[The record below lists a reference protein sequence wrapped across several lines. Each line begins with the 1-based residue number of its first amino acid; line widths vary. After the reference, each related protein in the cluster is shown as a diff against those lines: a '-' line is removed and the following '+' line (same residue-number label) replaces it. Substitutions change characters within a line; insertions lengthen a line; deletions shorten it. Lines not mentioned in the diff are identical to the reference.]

1 MRRFLKLP
9 AAVASFVYGLS
20 MPTSAAADVNAEM
33 NQFWNDL
40 GVAANVTGP
49 SSFEGQRAGYYTF
62 GNVYVRTPQR
72 SLSPVNIQMPGYRA
86 GCGGIDIYGGGF
98 SYVNSAELVAFMKS
112 VANNAASFA
121 FQVALETISP
131 VIAEKVGELQS
142 VAQRINQMAINSC
155 ESGQL
160 AVAAVWPQ
168 SDQAS
173 RVICEASASRRGLYP
188 DWVAARHGCGS
199 EGERSNVLA
208 GASVEE
214 KASIPQNI
222 NIAWDALKKHPV
234 ISGDRELMQF
244 LMTLSGTE
252 ILTAGADD
260 DAAQSYQFLPSKMLD
275 PGVISAFLDGG
286 TIDIYE
292 CETDPDDLCLA
303 PTTGGSVTI
312 ASSDGLRARVSQMLA
327 DIMGKVRTRTALTA
341 DEQAF
346 LNVTSL
352 PVYKMI
358 NVHAAYEGVFA
369 DQTIQSYAEII
380 AIDLLYGLFEGYAEM
395 LSEAGSTATSGARD
409 SVVAWKEQLTR
420 QREFLLQYQLENN
433 ARVEVIEQVIARTQA
448 IERQLAGRLSKD
460 LADAYQFSRNASY

>member
-1 MRRFLKLP
+1 MKQLLRWGATLLVSNALMTVP
-9 AAVASFVYGLS
+9 VQ
-20 MPTSAAADVNAEM
+20 ADVNSKM
-33 NQFWNDL
+33 NDFWNDI

-49 SSFEGQRAGYYTF
+49 SSFQGQRAGYYTL

-72 SLSPVNIQMPGYRA
+72 TLNPVNIQMPGYRA

-98 SYVNSAELVAFMKS
+98 SYVNSAQLVAFMKS

-142 VAQRINQMAINSC
+142 VAQRINQFAMNSC

-160 AVAAVWPQ
+160 AVAAVWPK

-199 EGERSNVLA
+199 EGDRSSVLS
-208 GASVEE
+208 GASADE
-214 KASIPQNI
+214 KSSIPQNI

-252 ILTAGADD
+252 ILRAGADD
-260 DAAQSYQFLPSKMLD
+260 DAQQQYQFLPSKMLD
-275 PGVISAFLDGG
+275 PGMISAFLDGG
-286 TIDIYE
+286 AIDIYQ
-292 CETDPDDLCLA
+292 CDSDPDDRCLN
-303 PTTGGSVTI
+303 PTAGGTVTI
-312 ASSDGLRARVSQMLA
+312 AAADGLRARVGQMLA
-327 DIMGKVRTRTALTA
+327 DIMAKVRTRTALSAT
-341 DEQAF
+341 EQQF

-380 AIDLLYGLFEGYAEM
+380 AIDLLYGLFDQYAET
-395 LSEAGSTATSGARD
+395 LSEAGSVATSGDRD
-409 SVVAWKEQLTR
+409 AVTNWRNQIIK
-420 QREFLLQYQLENN
+420 QREFLIAYQIENN
-433 ARVEVIEQVIARTQA
+433 SRVEVVEQVIARTQA